1 LLRTTAEDQR
11 EGMPPYIVTGLLL
24 KEGDPNT
31 AAFAIPHI
39 ANAVLKVIDDVNAS
53 SPGAIR
59 KVGFFE
65 FELSFHLTNLTEVGR
80 VFAESFASCRR

>member
-1 LLRTTAEDQR
+1 
-11 EGMPPYIVTGLLL
+11 MPPYIVTGLLL
-24 KEGDPNT
+24 KEGVPNT